1 MELNDIIASIAFGL
15 GFVLMYKDL
24 ENSDKVD
31 VEKKNVILLGLISSL
46 LWFVHQYRRYGLNM
60 TAMYTLLG
68 MIVQLYVLNKILL
81 KEKSRRWFSNEFYY
95 LCTCKVFVLQALSG

>member
-46 LWFVHQYRRYGLNM
+46 LWFVHQYRRYGINM
-60 TAMYTLLG
+60 TTVYTSVG

-81 KEKSRRWFSNEFYY
+81 KEKSVVQPKDSIH
-95 LCTCKVFVLQALSG
+95 

>member
-24 ENSDKVD
+24 KNSDTVD
-31 VEKKNVILLGLISSL
+31 VEQKNVILLGLVSSL
-46 LWFVHQYRRYGLNM
+46 LWFVHQYRRYGINM
-60 TAMYTLLG
+60 TTVYTSVG

-81 KEKSRRWFSNEFYY
+81 KERDPK
-95 LCTCKVFVLQALSG
+95 